1 MFLRIRS
8 AVLLELILPA
18 LATSP
23 VEEDVGSTRG
33 WGWGSASRLLI
44 TRRVGDGSSYKLHD
58 SKPRPSRPMSRRQQL
73 LYRREEKPSQG
84 QMASDATFQAGA
96 VGAGPVCT
104 GKGLHVPHGPQNQC
118 GSVSG
123 QQAVAAVCL
132 GFLWAF
138 ATGFQFW
145 SCHSLSVSSRG
156 VQRHRDKPN
165 SDFPHNPVKAT
176 RSTVFP
182 GYPLR

>member
-58 SKPRPSRPMSRRQQL
+58 SKPRPSRPTSRRQQL

-104 GKGLHVPHGPQNQC
+104 RKVCMCLTDLRTSVAPFQASRLSQRFAWVFFGLSRQVFSSGP
-118 GSVSG
+118 
-123 QQAVAAVCL
+123 AV
-132 GFLWAF
+132 
-138 ATGFQFW
+138 
-145 SCHSLSVSSRG
+145 HSACPAGEYRDTETSRT
-156 VQRHRDKPN
+156 PT
-165 SDFPHNPVKAT
+165 SPTT
-176 RSTVFP
+176 R
-182 GYPLR
+182 